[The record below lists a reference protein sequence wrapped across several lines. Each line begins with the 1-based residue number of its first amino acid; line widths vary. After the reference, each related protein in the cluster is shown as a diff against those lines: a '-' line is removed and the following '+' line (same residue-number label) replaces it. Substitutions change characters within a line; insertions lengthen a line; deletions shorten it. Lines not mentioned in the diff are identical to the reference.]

1 MSQNNIENAIDKEL
15 FEFRKQLEVLKTT
28 TNPLLAAVRAV
39 EMSRDISVL
48 QVEQLQELADSYV
61 TFVED
66 VKQASILA
74 IESKLQELDTNI
86 ENFILTQSQAIT
98 SITEDATNATTKAI
112 STTEELSGKF
122 EQKLDEFNNQ
132 AKISYENKLNEFKT
146 DFTTFVT
153 DLKVE
158 LNQSVSTL
166 NDNTKNQEESHNS
179 LIISIKA
186 IIQSNN
192 DLITSNTE
200 FVNLINGINFPSRL
214 DKIDNTVSGI
224 NIGIQ
229 NTQTK
234 VETIDRE
241 LKDKIEK
248 QALETDR
255 KIESSEHA
263 LNMVLTAQNKQIKVL
278 KIFLWVSIGLTVI
291 MGLINM
297 IYK

>member
-74 IESKLQELDTNI
+74 IESKLQELDTEI

-122 EQKLDEFNNQ
+122 DHKLDEFNNQ

-153 DLKVE
+153 ELKVE
-158 LNQSVSTL
+158 LSQSVSTL

-186 IIQSNN
+186 IIQSNK

>member
-1 MSQNNIENAIDKEL
+1 MPQQNIESAIDKEL
-15 FEFRKQLEVLKTT
+15 FEFRKQLEILRTT
-28 TNPLLAAVRAV
+28 TNPLLEAVRAV
-39 EMSRDISVL
+39 ETSRDISVL
-48 QVEQLQELADSYV
+48 QVEQLRELADSYV

-66 VKQASILA
+66 VKQASVSA
-74 IESKLQELDTNI
+74 IESKLQELDTKI
-86 ENFILTQSQAIT
+86 AEFVLTQSQAIT
-98 SITEDATNATTKAI
+98 SVAKDATNATNKAI
-112 STTEELSGKF
+112 TTTEGLTSKF
-122 EQKLDEFNNQ
+122 GQNLDEFNSQ
-132 AKISYENKLNEFKT
+132 AKTAYETKLNEFKT

-153 DLKVE
+153 DLKTE

-166 NDNTKNQEESHNS
+166 NNNTKNQEESHNS
-179 LIISIKA
+179 LIIAIKA
-186 IIQSNN
+186 IIQSNK

-214 DKIDNTVSGI
+214 DKIDNTVSAI

-241 LKDKIEK
+241 LKDKIQK

-255 KIESSEHA
+255 KIESSEQL
-263 LNMVLTAQNKQIKVL
+263 LNEVLTAQNKQIKLV

-297 IYK
+297 KYK